1 MNQEIKRCRNCLL
14 PENFP
19 GVKFDENGICNH
31 CLNFKG
37 VENLDKKKQEY
48 RKRFEDL
55 VAEHK
60 GKYSYDA
67 LMGYSGGKDSTY
79 TLFLLKKEYG
89 LNPLAV
95 TFDNGFLP
103 PQTIQNIQTVT
114 DELGIDHILFKPRFD
129 MMKKIF
135 RESSR
140 RNIYSAQTLTRA
152 STICNS
158 CMNIVK
164 FGSLRM
170 AIEKRIPFIVF
181 GWSPGQIPITSSVM
195 KNNPKIIRMM
205 QKAVFDPLH
214 ELVGDDIKPYFLE
227 EEHFKGEDRFPFNIS
242 PLAFSEYDEEKIFA
256 KVFAMGWN
264 VPQDID
270 ANTTNCLLNS
280 FANIV
285 HKDRYGYHPYVF
297 EMAKLVREGHLT
309 RDKALKKITEPENP
323 KTVEMARKKLNL

>member
-1 MNQEIKRCRNCLL
+1 MSQEVKRCRNCLL
-14 PENFP
+14 PETFP
-19 GVKFDENGICNH
+19 GVKFNEDGICNH

-37 VENLDKKKQEY
+37 VENLEKKKQEY

-55 VAEHK
+55 VAEYK

-79 TLFLLKKEYG
+79 TLYLLKKDYG

-129 MMKKIF
+129 MTRKIF
-135 RESSR
+135 GESSR

-170 AIEKRIPFIVF
+170 SIEKGIPFVAF
-181 GWSPGQIPITSSVM
+181 GWSPGQIPITSSIM

-214 ELVGDDIKPYFLE
+214 ELVGDDIRPYFLE
-227 EEHFKGEDRFPFNIS
+227 EEHFKQEDRFPYNIS
-242 PLAFSEYDEEKIFA
+242 PLAFLEYDEEKIYEKIFE
-256 KVFAMGWN
+256 MGWK

-297 EMAKLVREGHLT
+297 EMAKLVREGFLP
-309 RDKALKKITEPENP
+309 REKALQKITEPENP
-323 KTVEMARKKLNL
+323 KTVEMVRKKLGL

>member
-1 MNQEIKRCRNCLL
+1 MSQEIQRCQNCLL
-14 PENFP
+14 PATFP
-19 GVKFDENGICNH
+19 GVKFNEKGICNH
-31 CLNFKG
+31 CQNFKG

-60 GKYSYDA
+60 GKNSYDA

-79 TLFLLKKEYG
+79 TLYLLKKEYG

-103 PQTIQNIQTVT
+103 PQTIQNIHIVT
-114 DELGIDHILFKPRFD
+114 DALGIDHILFKPRFD
-129 MMKKIF
+129 MMQKIF
-135 RESSR
+135 GESAK

-170 AIEKRIPFIVF
+170 AIEKGIPFITF
-181 GWSPGQIPITSSVM
+181 GWSPGQIPITSSIM

-214 ELVGDDIKPYFLE
+214 ELVGDEIKPYFLE
-227 EEHFKGEDRFPFNIS
+227 EEHFKGEDRFPYNIS
-242 PLAFSEYDEEKIFA
+242 PLAFLEYDEEKIYA
-256 KVFAMGWN
+256 KVFAMGWK

-285 HKDRYGYHPYVF
+285 HKDCYGYHPYVF

-323 KTVEMARKKLNL
+323 NTVDLVRKKLNL